1 MELKAYERTGIKEKK
16 NLRESKEQLLKRKR
30 QEENLQ
36 MTMERTAY
44 REDVEKKYDTGL
56 MNRDKECKKIKNLLE
71 DCYEKSS
78 MDITCNIYQLVQGY
92 QDYFSSYGENMT
104 TLELRTFRKAMAK
117 TLSIS
122 NAQSLLATQSMETI
136 EVQSPE
142 ATAQDD
148 AILDFCAEYYDSLTT
163 KGLNSLELTGFLL
176 NAGTP
181 IQNIENLKEAKM
193 KVMTLIDKT
202 K

>member
-16 NLRESKEQLLKRKR
+16 NLRENKEQLLKRKR

-36 MTMERTAY
+36 ITRERTAY
-44 REDVEKKYDTGL
+44 REEVEKKYDTSL
-56 MNRDKECKKIKNLLE
+56 MNRDKECKRIENLLE

-122 NAQSLLATQSMETI
+122 NAQSLLAMQSMETI

-142 ATAQDD
+142 AAAQDD